1 MNGSTSSD
9 DLGIIR
15 YEWQRDASSLAVG
28 TIVGNT
34 DHEPVL
40 IVSEIES
47 GISFGPTGSDNNNF
61 SVPFDS

>member
-1 MNGSTSSD
+1 MNGSMSSD
-9 DLGIIR
+9 DLGITK

-40 IVSEIES
+40 IVSEIEFE
-47 GISFGPTGSDNNNF
+47 ISCERVRSDNNNF
-61 SVPFDS
+61 SV